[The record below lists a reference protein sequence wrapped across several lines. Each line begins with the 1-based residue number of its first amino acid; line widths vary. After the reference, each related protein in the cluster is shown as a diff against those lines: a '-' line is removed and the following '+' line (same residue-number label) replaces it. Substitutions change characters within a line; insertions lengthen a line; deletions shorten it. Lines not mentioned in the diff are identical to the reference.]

1 MSTALSLRISDQ
13 KQLTSVPAGIPLL
26 SSEMYHLLGWGDLSP
41 ALKELVEPDIHDYV
55 SAMINEEPVVA
66 AQEQRRRRIVY
77 WIDAFR
83 SGLCSEHT
91 ALAALSDDF

>member
-1 MSTALSLRISDQ
+1 MSTALSLRSSNQ
-13 KQLTSVPAGIPLL
+13 HQLSAVPAGIPLL

-41 ALKELVEPDIHDYV
+41 NLKKLVEPDIHDYV
-55 SAMINEEPVVA
+55 STMLNDEPVVA

-83 SGLCSEHT
+83 TGLCSEQT
-91 ALAALSDDF
+91 AITALSDDF

>member
-1 MSTALSLRISDQ
+1 MSTAISLRSTDQ
-13 KQLTSVPAGIPLL
+13 LTLTSVPAGVPLL
-26 SSEMYHLLGWGDLSP
+26 TSELYHLLGWGDLSA

-55 SAMINEEPVVA
+55 STIINEEPVIA

-83 SGLCSEHT
+83 SGICSEQT
-91 ALAALSDDF
+91 AISALAD

>member
-1 MSTALSLRISDQ
+1 MSTALSLCLADQ
-13 KQLTSVPAGIPLL
+13 QQLTSVPAGIPLL

-55 SAMINEEPVVA
+55 STMINEEPVVA

-83 SGLCSEHT
+83 NGMCSEQT
-91 ALAALSDDF
+91 ALSALSVDF